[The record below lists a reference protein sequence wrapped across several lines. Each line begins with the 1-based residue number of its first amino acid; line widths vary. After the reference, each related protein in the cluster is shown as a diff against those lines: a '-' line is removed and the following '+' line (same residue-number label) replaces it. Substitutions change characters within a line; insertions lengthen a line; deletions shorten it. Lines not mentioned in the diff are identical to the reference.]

1 MVLFLLSFLVSIV
14 ILITG
19 LLINNRIYK
28 KHDISMFGTIRDG
41 FCYDAMFMCV
51 LLLVFMGSLLLIPV
65 LNIIIA
71 LAFDLVLLFHGV
83 E

>member
-28 KHDISMFGTIRDG
+28 KHDISMFDTIRDG
-41 FCYDAMFMCV
+41 FGDGDMFMRM
-51 LLLVFMGSLLLIPV
+51 LLFVFMGCFLLIPV

-71 LAFDLVLLFHGV
+71 LAFDLVLLFNGV